1 MERQAEHY
9 YAFGPF
15 RLEPEQG
22 RLSRDGLVAPLPPK
36 TFALLLALVRN
47 HGRLVDKEALMQELW
62 PDAFVEEANLTFH
75 VSVLRKTLGESA
87 SQGGGYIETVPKCGY
102 RFRTAVKEVRE
113 KRDIKSVVVL
123 PFSSAGSPG
132 SDYFADGMHEALIS
146 ELAQIRG
153 LRVISRTS
161 SQHYGTA
168 GRPLPELARSLHVD
182 VAVEGCVFLE
192 GDRARIDIRLVDAR
206 EDRHLWAHSY
216 ERNLRDLLSLQR
228 ELAGTIVRQIQV
240 RLTKREEERLGQAH
254 PVHPEALTACL
265 RGRYYWDHFTETSM
279 QQAMALFQQAIQ
291 IDPGYP
297 QAWAGLSG
305 CHSAMAVQSMVG
317 PRDAAI
323 KARQAAQRA
332 IELDPLLP
340 DAHLTVAATRLFF
353 DWDWLGAERAIATA
367 IDLSP
372 SFSQAHSLFTHYAL
386 ARGWGEHAIAS
397 ATRALELDPMS
408 AANNNDLGWAYLLSG
423 DYDKAREQLSNT
435 LNMDFNFPFAGMYL
449 AQVDLHE
456 QRFDEAIAELEKIL
470 PGGVGPAPMISMLG
484 HAQGAAG
491 NISAAQQSLDRLVE
505 LSKVSYVSPYDRA
518 VVYAGMKDAGGALDC
533 LEQALADGSPRVIWL
548 KMEPAFQTLCTH
560 PRFQALIRRLGFE
573 K

>member
-22 RLSRDGLVAPLPPK
+22 RLLRDGLVVPLPPK

-47 HGRLVDKEALMQELW
+47 HGRLVDKEALIQELW

-87 SQGGGYIETVPKCGY
+87 QGGGYIETAPKRGY
-102 RFRTAVKEVRE
+102 RFRAAVKDVRK
-113 KRDIKSVVVL
+113 KRDIKSIVVL
-123 PFSSAGSPG
+123 PLSSASSSGG
-132 SDYFADGMHEALIS
+132 EYFAGGVHETLIS

-168 GRPLPELARSLHVD
+168 GRPLPELARSLHID
-182 VAVEGCVFLE
+182 VAVEGSVFLE
-192 GDRARIDIRLVDAR
+192 GDRARIDIRLVDAW

-216 ERNLRDLLSLQR
+216 ERNLRDFLSLQR
-228 ELAGTIVRQIQV
+228 ELAGAIVRQIQV
-240 RLTKREEERLGQAH
+240 RLTKCEEERLGQTRA
-254 PVHPEALTACL
+254 VHPEALIACL
-265 RGRYYWDHFTETSM
+265 RGRYYWDHFTEAGM

-297 QAWAGLSG
+297 QAWAGLSR
-305 CHSAMAVQSMVG
+305 CHSAMAVQSIAG
-317 PRDAAI
+317 PRGAAT

-340 DAHLTVAATRLFF
+340 DAHLTLAATKLFF

-372 SFSQAHSLFTHYAL
+372 SFSLAHGLFTHYAL
-386 ARGWGEHAIAS
+386 AQGWGEHAIAS
-397 ATRALELDPMS
+397 AIRALELDPMS
-408 AANNNDLGWAYLLSG
+408 AANNSDLGWTYLLSG

-435 LNMDFNFPFAGMYL
+435 LNMDFNFPLAGMYL
-449 AQVDLHE
+449 AQVDLQE
-456 QRFDEAIAELEKIL
+456 QRFEEAIAELEKIL
-470 PGGVGPAPMISMLG
+470 PGGAGPAPMISMLG
-484 HAQGAAG
+484 HAHGAAG
-491 NISAAQQSLDRLVE
+491 NIPAAQQSLNRLVE

-518 VVYAGMKDAGGALDC
+518 VVYAGMKDADGALDC
-533 LEQALADGSPRVIWL
+533 LEQALDDRSPRVIWL

-560 PRFQALIRRLGFE
+560 PRFEALIRRLGFE